1 MKKTY
6 NLIKANELFSK
17 YVSETGFDVNDKSR
31 KPRAAYQRSLL
42 YKILK
47 DKAHMNDRM
56 ISAYLKDN
64 FGLIKN
70 RASIY
75 CSLDKIDTYYLNY
88 EEFRDN
94 YDKFF
99 NDKKHK
105 REAKE
110 RRKRDVEKRRN
121 NELKFRNSIN
131 NHLKNKDALDRL
143 IDSLPVEK
151 RGEIFDMVELR
162 VKSWSWKNEDKCQII
177 DCSSS
182 MQGLVF

>member
-6 NLIKANELFSK
+6 NLIKANELFNK
-17 YVSETGFDVNDKSR
+17 YVSETGFDINDKSR
-31 KPRAAYQRSLL
+31 KPRAAYLRSLL
-42 YKILK
+42 YKVLK
-47 DKAHMNDRM
+47 DKAEMNDRM

-75 CSLDKIDTYYLNY
+75 CALDKIDVYYLNY

-99 NDKKHK
+99 DDKKHK
-105 REAKE
+105 RKAK
-110 RRKRDVEKRRN
+110 KKQSK
-121 NELKFRNSIN
+121 ELKFRNSIN

-143 IDSLPVEK
+143 IDSIPVEK
-151 RGEIFDMVELR
+151 RSEIFDMVELR
-162 VKSWSWKNEDKCQII
+162 VKSWSWKNEDKCEII